1 MGESQLQDKPKTELT
16 VNYISYKHLSPRDTV
31 FFIHELMNYNTELK
45 IIKLE
50 RGHPFVQ
57 TIDILTFSNEL
68 EDMVKIQQSLNKTK
82 GSR

>member
-1 MGESQLQDKPKTELT
+1 
-16 VNYISYKHLSPRDTV
+16 
-31 FFIHELMNYNTELK
+31 MNYNTELK

-68 EDMVKIQQSLNKTK
+68 EDMVKIQQSLNKK
-82 GSR
+82 LKAQDNKFDYKLNEFNRSVSKNMNELIHVGEAVGSVLE